1 MHRAGRNY
9 FQRLRFLP
17 RRLKNRSPG
26 AAAFSSSLVSKGDLT
41 ASTLVWVRCA
51 LSWRGR
57 FPDFT
62 LPAPEFCHFVA
73 VGAHRYTAPLPTMIF
88 CGVVEVEHARAG
100 VGATPEV
107 VKVCLGE
114 EESNLASEN
123 GERKFVPVQ
132 LGRRVDKLTSL
143 LSDPLQ
149 RLVKAV
155 HRQQTV

>member
-26 AAAFSSSLVSKGDLT
+26 AAAFSSSLGSKGDLT
-41 ASTLVWVRCA
+41 ASTLVWVRGA

-73 VGAHRYTAPLPTMIF
+73 AGAHPEHSAPPTMSF
-88 CGVVEVEHARAG
+88 WGVVARRTEPARSAG
-100 VGATPEV
+100 P
-107 VKVCLGE
+107 
-114 EESNLASEN
+114 
-123 GERKFVPVQ
+123 PP
-132 LGRRVDKLTSL
+132 RREGG
-143 LSDPLQ
+143 
-149 RLVKAV
+149 
-155 HRQQTV
+155 

>member
-1 MHRAGRNY
+1 MHRAGRNF

-73 VGAHRYTAPLPTMIF
+73 VCAQRLTAPLPPIVF
-88 CGVVEVEHARAG
+88 FGVVEEEHGPAG
-100 VGATPEV
+100 VGGTRGGG
-107 VKVCLGE
+107 KGFF
-114 EESNLASEN
+114 
-123 GERKFVPVQ
+123 G
-132 LGRRVDKLTSL
+132 
-143 LSDPLQ
+143 
-149 RLVKAV
+149 
-155 HRQQTV
+155 